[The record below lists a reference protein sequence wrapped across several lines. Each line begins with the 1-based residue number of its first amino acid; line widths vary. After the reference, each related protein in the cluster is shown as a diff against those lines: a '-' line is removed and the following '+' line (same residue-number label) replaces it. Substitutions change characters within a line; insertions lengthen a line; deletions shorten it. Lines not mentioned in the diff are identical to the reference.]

1 MNSLGN
7 DRSIRCVLHPYQQVG
22 LNWLVLMHKLGLNMI
37 LGDEMVLCDINCT
50 DLASYILP
58 AYF

>member
-37 LGDEMVLCDINCT
+37 LGDEMVLFDFYCT
-50 DLASYILP
+50 YLYSHTLP